1 MENMHAQLRRFNLLI
16 SEMNAAYHEAA
27 LRLGLSDSAMMILYT
42 VCREGDSCPLSEI
55 TRLSGLSKQT
65 IHSALRGLEAQ
76 GMASTRTLD
85 GRRKQ
90 VCLTEQGREL
100 ARRTVWRLIGVEN
113 AIFESWSAQE
123 QEQYLSLTKRYLE
136 AFREGV
142 RALP

>member
-42 VCREGDSCPLSEI
+42 VCMEGDSCPLSEI

-65 IHSALRGLEAQ
+65 IHSSLRGLEAQ

-142 RALP
+142 RALS

>member
-42 VCREGDSCPLSEI
+42 VCMEGDSCPLSEI

-90 VCLTEQGREL
+90 VCLTEQGRGL

-142 RALP
+142 RALS

>member
-1 MENMHAQLRRFNLLI
+1 MENMHTQLRRFNLLI

-42 VCREGDSCPLSEI
+42 VCMEGDSCPLSEI

-142 RALP
+142 RALS

>member
-42 VCREGDSCPLSEI
+42 VCMEGDSCPLSEI

-100 ARRTVWRLIGVEN
+100 ARRTVWRVIGVEN

-142 RALP
+142 RALS

>member
-42 VCREGDSCPLSEI
+42 VCMEGDSCPLSEI

-100 ARRTVWRLIGVEN
+100 ARRTVWRVIGVEN

>member
-42 VCREGDSCPLSEI
+42 VCMEGDSCPLSEI

>member
-42 VCREGDSCPLSEI
+42 VCMEGDSCPLSEI

-90 VCLTEQGREL
+90 VCLKEQGREL

>member
-42 VCREGDSCPLSEI
+42 VCMEGDSCPLSEI

-142 RALP
+142 RALS